1 MPITPEE
8 IAGKEF
14 LDLGG
19 GYDQGEVRAFLKTLA
34 DEHEALCEQLRRH
47 EAVTVDDPGEEVTR
61 VLDSAREGAEALLAK
76 AERVAADRVAAAE
89 KEAQLLR
96 DSVAAATDALKRD
109 ADDYAA
115 EVRGAAERDA
125 HERLGDTTR
134 RLEQLLLGEA
144 RVRELLYSLE
154 VIVPEIRQ
162 DLLDAERDISESI
175 DRTIVLDEPPP
186 PPPAYAGNGDRS
198 SALS

>member
-19 GYDQGEVRAFLKTLA
+19 GYDQGEVRAFLQTLA
-34 DEHEALCEQLRRH
+34 DEHEALREQLRQSD
-47 EAVTVDDPGEEVTR
+47 EVAAGDPGEEVAR
-61 VLDSAREGAEALLAK
+61 VLDSAREGAEAMLAK

-89 KEAQLLR
+89 KEAELLR
-96 DSVAAATDALKRD
+96 DSVAAATDTLKRE
-109 ADDYAA
+109 AESYAA
-115 EVRGAAERDA
+115 EVRSAAERDA
-125 HERLGDTTR
+125 EERLGDTTR

-162 DLLDAERDISESI
+162 DLLDAERDIGESL
-175 DRTIVLDEPPP
+175 DRTIVLNGPPP
-186 PPPAYAGNGDRS
+186 PPPVLSENGDRS
-198 SALS
+198 AAPA